1 MLDTLFKIREKRVEN
16 CEIPISIDK
25 LWWTME
31 INPANILVTPGQDDK
46 SDFDNVME
54 IIELIRKIY
63 LTNN

>member
-1 MLDTLFKIREKRVEN
+1 
-16 CEIPISIDK
+16 
-25 LWWTME
+25 ME